1 MNTDE
6 SGAWC
11 LPAASG
17 PVRPSNDERAAGSQN
32 AGAPD
37 APGFA
42 MPHPL
47 VSVASDEGLPSSA
60 DVVVIGGG
68 IIGVSAAL
76 FLAREGLSVAVV
88 EKGRI
93 AAEQSSRNWGW
104 VRQQGR
110 DRRELALIV
119 QSLAIW
125 DDFQANLGP
134 DLGFRRTGL
143 LSLTRERAEMER
155 WRRWAVRGRAAG
167 IAAVELSPYEA
178 EATLPARGQPWVGGL
193 RTPTDGRAEPS
204 IAAPAIAE
212 AARHAGASLHQMTAA
227 RGLVV
232 NAGQVHGVVTEHG
245 TIATRSVLLAAGA
258 WSSLF
263 LRHHHIRLPQLTVR
277 ETVTRT
283 TSALEI
289 AHGATLN
296 AGICLRRRMD
306 RGYTLTPRADNTHDL
321 VPDSFRFFLDFLP
334 LLRQSFSTTKLSFGP
349 EFRAAWK
356 RDRVRPAGEVSA
368 FEMRRINDPAPDR
381 RVAARVLADLRAER
395 PELGEIAIAESWG
408 GRIDTTPDIVPVIDR
423 PIEVNGLTVA
433 TGFSGHG
440 FGIGP
445 GAGRLAAD
453 LVLGSTPLVDPTPF
467 RLSRFSDHTPIFIDP
482 DVI

>member
-1 MNTDE
+1 
-6 SGAWC
+6 
-11 LPAASG
+11 
-17 PVRPSNDERAAGSQN
+17 
-32 AGAPD
+32 
-37 APGFA
+37 

-47 VSVASDEGLPSSA
+47 VSVASDDVLPAAA

-119 QSLAIW
+119 KSLAIW
-125 DDFQANLGP
+125 DEFQATLGR

-155 WRRWAVRGRAAG
+155 WQRWAVRGRAAG
-167 IAAVELSPYEA
+167 IAAVELSAYEA
-178 EATLPARGQPWVGGL
+178 EATLPAHGQPWVGGL
-193 RTPTDGRAEPS
+193 LTPTDGRAEPS
-204 IAAPAIAE
+204 VAAPAIAE
-212 AARHAGASLHQMTAA
+212 AARQAGASLHQMTAA
-227 RGLVV
+227 RGLLV
-232 NAGQVHGVVTEHG
+232 NGGRVAGVVTEHG
-245 TIATRSVLLAAGA
+245 TVATGAVLVAAGA

-263 LRHHHIRLPQLTVR
+263 LRHHGIRLPQLTVR
-277 ETVTRT
+277 ETVSRT

-289 AHGATLN
+289 LQGATLN
-296 AGICLRRRMD
+296 AGLCLRRRLD
-306 RGYTLTPRADNTHDL
+306 RGYTLTPRSDASHDL
-321 VPDSFRFFLDFLP
+321 VPDSFRFFFDFLP
-334 LLRQSFSTTKLSFGP
+334 LWRQNLGSVRLSFGA

-356 RDRVRPAGEVSA
+356 RDRVRPPTEVSA

-381 RVAARVLADLRAER
+381 RVAAKVLAALRQER

-408 GRIDTTPDIVPVIDR
+408 GRIDATPDLVPVIDR
-423 PIEVNGLTVA
+423 PVEVAGLTVA

-453 LVLGSTPLVDPTPF
+453 LVTGASPLVDPAPF
-467 RLSRFSDHTPIFIDP
+467 RLSRFGGGVPVFIDP